1 MKFIRLCIVFCKP
14 MTRTF
19 HKTEK
24 LGNRVQE
31 VDELRE
37 NEPMA
42 YDRDVS

>member
-1 MKFIRLCIVFCKP
+1 MKFISLRIVFCKP
-14 MTRTF
+14 MARTL